1 MTFQLSLYL
10 STELPIE
17 RIAKPK
23 KGVQRVMKKRT
34 TNTDQA
40 ATTSKLPTANQA
52 KHQKSVCIGKETKTN
67 R

>member
-17 RIAKPK
+17 RIAKP

-52 KHQKSVCIGKETKTN
+52 KHQKSVGIGKETKTN